1 MNNKKVKINLLLLA
15 GIIAALSLTS
25 CVEIE
30 MRDADLYTKETGET
44 EESAVRMLAPAE
56 KENTVGTAPETEAEE
71 EPENLTTVHM
81 SFAGRITTDEKVITD
96 AANRAS
102 DGKSYSFLKM
112 YTGVYNAIN
121 GADLSVCSYA
131 PAKNEEGENIVPPV
145 ESIGALYDMG
155 LDMVNT
161 SSKVEIGEY
170 LSEYEMVELGS
181 DSEAEIEEINGLR
194 FAFLSVGG
202 DSPVAATGDNM
213 KSEVEYAD
221 FQSDVVVVYVNWDEG
236 TKNADMKKISYDIAS
251 AGADIIIGNGSTLG
265 GAEWLDTG
273 DGTLTLAAYSL
284 GNLVGTSES
293 IEGLLGGVLELDVTA
308 NGEAIEISGASIIPT
323 VVQYTADGG
332 YQVFS
337 LKDYSDEIS
346 EKHAMDGVT
355 RSRLESVVKKA
366 VSAEFLPDWLNG

>member
-1 MNNKKVKINLLLLA
+1 MNNKVKRNLLLLA
-15 GIIAALSLTS
+15 GIISALSLTS

-30 MRDADLYTKETGET
+30 MREADLYTKETGET
-44 EESAVRMLAPAE
+44 EEAAVRMLAPAE
-56 KENTVGTAPETEAEE
+56 RENTVGSAPETEAEE
-71 EPENLTTVHM
+71 EPEELTKVHM

-112 YTGVYNAIN
+112 YTGAYNSVN
-121 GADLSVCSYA
+121 SADLSACTYA
-131 PAKNEEGENIVPPV
+131 SAKDEDGENIAPPV

-161 SSKVEIGEY
+161 SSEVEIGGY
-170 LSEYEMVELGS
+170 LSDYDMVELGS
-181 DSEAEIEEINGLR
+181 ESEAVFENINGLN

-202 DSPVAATGDNM
+202 KSPVAATGESM

-236 TKNADMKKISYDIAS
+236 AKSADMKKISYDIAS

-265 GAEWLDTG
+265 GVEWVDTG

-284 GNLVGTSES
+284 GNLIGTSES
-293 IEGLLGGVLELDVTA
+293 IEGLLGGILEFDVTS
-308 NGEAIEISGASIIPT
+308 NGESIEISGVSLAPT

-332 YQVFS
+332 YQVFG
-337 LKDYSDEIS
+337 LRDYSDELS

-355 RSRLESVVKKA
+355 KNRLASVVKKA